1 MTLLKGNKDE
11 KKRRRQVKVEKN
23 NRQTNK
29 YGDIGHLL
37 RLTECEL
44 VRNSL
49 INILHL
55 SSTKRCA
62 LRPVLNGS

>member
-1 MTLLKGNKDE
+1 MTLLRGNKEE
-11 KKRRRQVKVEKN
+11 KNMRRQVKVQKN

-29 YGDIGHLL
+29 SGDLEHFP

-44 VRNSL
+44 VRNSR
-49 INILHL
+49 IDILHL

-62 LRPVLNGS
+62 LRPVL

>member
-1 MTLLKGNKDE
+1 MTLLRGNKDE

-49 INILHL
+49 
-55 SSTKRCA
+55 
-62 LRPVLNGS
+62 RPVLNGS

>member
-1 MTLLKGNKDE
+1 MTLLRGNKEE
-11 KKRRRQVKVEKN
+11 KNMRRQVKVQKN

-29 YGDIGHLL
+29 SGDLEHFL

-44 VRNSL
+44 VRNSR
-49 INILHL
+49 IDILHL

-62 LRPVLNGS
+62 LRPVL

>member
-1 MTLLKGNKDE
+1 MTLLRGNKE
-11 KKRRRQVKVEKN
+11 KKNMRRQVKVQKN

-29 YGDIGHLL
+29 YGDLEHFL

-44 VRNSL
+44 VRNSR
-49 INILHL
+49 IDILHL

-62 LRPVLNGS
+62 LRPVL